1 MYRVRC
7 DFQASRRD
15 CRSFQPR
22 PAHQAAA
29 SRARS
34 TAAFTSAWPNTAKVA
49 ITSEVAGLTE
59 SKVSGALV
67 CPVCSVSIGPR
78 VSPVPPCGACYALVN
93 HRRCPPRYRH
103 RASPA
108 RRP

>member
-7 DFQASRRD
+7 DFQASRRAW
-15 CRSFQPR
+15 RSFQSR

-34 TAAFTSAWPNTAKVA
+34 TVAFTSAWPNTGKVA
-49 ITSEVAGLTE
+49 MTSEFAGLTE

-67 CPVCSVSIGPR
+67 CPACNVSIGPHT
-78 VSPVPPCGACYALVN
+78 SPGPPCGACYALVN
-93 HRRCPPRYRH
+93 HRRHLLRY
-103 RASPA
+103 
-108 RRP
+108 